1 MGLITQAIGIGMV
14 LLALIDIYLTV
25 LYPRSGHSVVSRP
38 LSKGL
43 WYIFRQV
50 ARSIPWKR
58 WKIYPDCDRRFLSFC
73 GPTLLVLIVTVW
85 VCLLLSG
92 FACLFWVTLGAGIQ
106 ASDGQTPTDFTAA
119 FYYSGYMLTTL
130 GIGDLVP
137 KTDLY
142 RFLAIVEAA
151 LGFSIFTLTI
161 TYLLAVYTA
170 LSQRNIFA
178 MNLHYQS
185 AQTGDAIELLAR
197 HGAGGDFNQARQDIS
212 NMATNLLTLL
222 ESHHAYPVVHYFRF
236 KENHYALARIGLI
249 AMETATLIRSAL
261 NQEKYRSLIYSTAV
275 AELSDGGQHLLEE
288 LSQTFLPKQ
297 KNYNGQQESVLQQ
310 RFYQAVKRLNAEG
323 IETVDDLQSGAALY
337 ISLRRQWE
345 PYVMALADYMAY
357 HWHDIA
363 QAEYYLSLKTRQQK
377 ISSKSN
383 QY

>member
-1 MGLITQAIGIGMV
+1 MGWLIQAIGTGLV
-14 LLALIDIYLTV
+14 LLALTDIYLTV
-25 LYPRSGHSVVSRP
+25 LYPRSGHSLVSRP
-38 LSKGL
+38 LSRGL
-43 WYIFRQV
+43 WYVFRQV

-58 WKIYPDCDRRFLSFC
+58 WKMHPDCERRFLSFC
-73 GPTLLVLIVTVW
+73 GPTLLVIIVTIW

-92 FACLFWVTLGAGIQ
+92 FACLFWVALGTGIQ
-106 ASDGQTPTDFTAA
+106 ASDGQTPTDFAAA

-142 RFLAIVEAA
+142 RSLAIIEAA

-178 MNLHYQS
+178 MSLHYQT
-185 AQTGDAIELLAR
+185 AQTADAGELLAR
-197 HGAGGDFNQARQDIS
+197 HGAGGDIGHAREDIS
-212 NMATNLLTLL
+212 RMATNLLTLL

-236 KENHYALARIGLI
+236 KETPYALARIGLI

-288 LSQTFLPKQ
+288 LSQTFLPKH
-297 KNYNGQQESVLQQ
+297 KTYDGQNEAVLQE
-310 RFYQAVKRLNAEG
+310 RFYQVVKRLNAEG
-323 IETVDDLQSGAALY
+323 IETVADLKSGAALY

-345 PYVMALADYMAY
+345 PYVVALADYMAY
-357 HWHDIA
+357 NWYDIA
-363 QAEYYLSLKTRQQK
+363 PAEYSLLPMRQQHR
-377 ISSKSN
+377 IN
-383 QY
+383 FNPD